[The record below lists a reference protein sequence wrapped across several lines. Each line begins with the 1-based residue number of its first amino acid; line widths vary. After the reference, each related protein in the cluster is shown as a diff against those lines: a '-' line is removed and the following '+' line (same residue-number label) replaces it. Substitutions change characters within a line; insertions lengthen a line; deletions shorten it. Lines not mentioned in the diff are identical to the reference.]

1 MNYQVYYMLGVLG
14 AFVALGVLLTF
25 SIKKHDA
32 KMAQMKKKKK
42 GRSKY
47 MPEYRKPGK

>member
-1 MNYQVYYMLGVLG
+1 MNQTYYMLGILA
-14 AFVALGVLLTF
+14 AFVFLGFMFTL

-32 KMAQMKKKKK
+32 KMAQMKKKKN

-47 MPEYRKPGK
+47 MPEYRKPGR